1 MSTTVYSVRIPKEI
15 RDAMEKTKDIDW
27 QEEIRKM
34 IIERVRQETKK
45 RLLEEA
51 KEIRKK
57 MKSSNISEMIREDR
71 DAR

>member
-27 QEEIRKM
+27 QEEIRRM
-34 IIERVRQETKK
+34 IVERVRQETKK

-57 MKSSNISEMIREDR
+57 MKSSSISEMIREDR
-71 DAR
+71 DSR

>member
-27 QEEIRKM
+27 QEEIRRM

-57 MKSSNISEMIREDR
+57 MKSSSISEMIREDR
-71 DAR
+71 DSR

>member
-15 RDAMEKTKDIDW
+15 RDAMEKIENIDW

-34 IIERVRQETKK
+34 IIERVRQETKR

-51 KEIRKK
+51 RELRKK

-71 DAR
+71 DAG